1 MTIDKQKYID
11 GLKLLIEEGQ
21 LHSTGDYIVQYMKT
35 YKDAQPQPVPVLTF
49 VRKTEEVPGEPIES
63 EAIGTV
69 SLATPSGLPL
79 FEAKEFYEYC
89 KEKAKSEFFK
99 DLDKMFKQ
107 HTALRTTKG
116 TKTN

>member
-1 MTIDKQKYID
+1 MTLDKQKYID
-11 GLKLLIEEGQ
+11 GLKLLIEDGQ
-21 LHSTGDYIVQYMKT
+21 LIPTGDYIVQYMKT
-35 YKDAQPQPVPVLTF
+35 HKDAQPHPMPVLAF
-49 VRKTEEVPGEPIES
+49 VRKTEPVPGDATNED
-63 EAIGTV
+63 IGTV

-89 KEKAKSEFFK
+89 KEKAKSDFFK

-107 HTALRTTKG
+107 HTALRITKG